1 VPIGNTDAIEEWV
14 RDHEPDDYLWRQVVQ
29 VVLALSD
36 RPWLAPSTPFGGGSG
51 EDSALREI
59 PVADTGLVIL
69 YEHRHSDGLVDLHY
83 IATELG

>member
-1 VPIGNTDAIEEWV
+1 VPLGDTDAIREWE
-14 RDHEPDDYLWRQVVQ
+14 RDHEPGDQIWRQVVQ

-36 RPWLAPSTPFGGGSG
+36 RPWLAPSTPFGGGAG
-51 EDSALREI
+51 EDSELREI
-59 PVADTGLVIL
+59 SVGDTGLMIL